1 MPKRKVNEGW
11 PTTPRK
17 KNGEIISNRCVKLR
31 SLKVVPG
38 PPPPLTRGKAVNW
51 VLLPHLDEKG
61 YVVDYRPRKQHRDT
75 CFGTMVLWRSRQPH
89 CGAYPQRKGGF
100 GLVSTV
106 DHYQLDKLEEALD
119 FAREFGYVV
128 LEVPEIELSKEQR
141 DAYLKLLVED
151 VASIQETGGNA
162 IKRLSDIKSKHLPSY
177 DGNGIRSYGGLCHA
191 KFAGAMR
198 EHPSVKKVFKTIFG
212 TSELSTSLD
221 APAISLKVGKK
232 EGFTH
237 QDQDIDHDYE
247 SWQCCFVLAAGIPRV
262 GQMISMKPW
271 LSEESRKL
279 CEEAIEIG
287 SSMTHDNARVNKPP
301 VPVGAYPLPKKGL
314 LVYNAEHAV
323 KIGDTTYK
331 ERNYRNIPTGLPV
344 APPEEVTC
352 THTVSEAE
360 QVNAA
365 VQHAKENGEEI
376 DLTDSPIDLTES
388 V

>member
-1 MPKRKVNEGW
+1 MNKGAWPKCRHRAGPSLRGGIQNPKKTKPPYTEHIYLSK
-11 PTTPRK
+11 PLIKSTRK

-198 EHPSVKKVFKTIFG
+198 EHPSVKKVFNTAGKYG
-212 TSELSTSLD
+212 T
-221 APAISLKVGKK
+221 
-232 EGFTH
+232 
-237 QDQDIDHDYE
+237 
-247 SWQCCFVLAAGIPRV
+247 
-262 GQMISMKPW
+262 
-271 LSEESRKL
+271 
-279 CEEAIEIG
+279 
-287 SSMTHDNARVNKPP
+287 
-301 VPVGAYPLPKKGL
+301 
-314 LVYNAEHAV
+314 
-323 KIGDTTYK
+323 
-331 ERNYRNIPTGLPV
+331 
-344 APPEEVTC
+344 
-352 THTVSEAE
+352 
-360 QVNAA
+360 
-365 VQHAKENGEEI
+365 
-376 DLTDSPIDLTES
+376 
-388 V
+388 